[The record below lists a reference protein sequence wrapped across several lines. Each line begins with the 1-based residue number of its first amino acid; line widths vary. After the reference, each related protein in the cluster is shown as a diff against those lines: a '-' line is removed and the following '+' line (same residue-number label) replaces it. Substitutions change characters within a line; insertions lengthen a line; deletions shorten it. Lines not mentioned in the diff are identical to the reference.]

1 MSEIFLK
8 RLLKLLNLGNA
19 LNNLR
24 IKLEIVQLRKYRAE
38 YDLNKIQHDAS
49 EEKLLFGKARM

>member
-1 MSEIFLK
+1 
-8 RLLKLLNLGNA
+8 LLNLGNT

-24 IKLEIVQLRKYRAE
+24 IKLEIAQLRKNRAE
-38 YDLNKIQHDAS
+38 YDFNKIQQDAS